1 NHHSRYWDRPQ
12 TFDPLRFFNN
22 SEAKHNLLTFSHG
35 RRTCPGRQL
44 GWWEMLTILANVF
57 KDYDMR
63 LPSDYEHLGPAV
75 LDKNGNPKLMNA
87 RQYIVVKPADPI
99 RDCRVVISR
108 ASTRPFSTKEH

>member
-1 NHHSRYWDRPQ
+1 
-12 TFDPLRFFNN
+12 
-22 SEAKHNLLTFSHG
+22 
-35 RRTCPGRQL
+35 
-44 GWWEMLTILANVF
+44 MLTILANVF